1 MPPVPGVG
9 LMLIFPCGFAGTPA
23 DTAGGEEEDDGDGSS
38 RGEERWRAG
47 SLQWPLCL
55 PL

>member
-1 MPPVPGVG
+1 MAVIPG
-9 LMLIFPCGFAGTPA
+9 APA
-23 DTAGGEEEDDGDGSS
+23 DTTGGEEEDDGDGRSC
-38 RGEERWRAG
+38 GEERRSAG